1 MATKERIEQDIKN
14 AQTVV
19 AFVDDMMFLVT
30 PMLAG
35 FGCAV
40 AAMLSDTPTKW
51 LIRASVWLVA
61 GLVRYLAGRKG

>member
-1 MATKERIEQDIKN
+1 MATQERIEQEIND

-30 PMLAG
+30 PTLAV

-40 AAMLSDTPTKW
+40 AALFSDTPTKW

>member
-1 MATKERIEQDIKN
+1 MATKEQVDQDVKE
-14 AQTVV
+14 AQIVV
-19 AFVDDMMFLVT
+19 KFVDDMMFLVT

-40 AAMLSDTPTKW
+40 AAMLSDTPQKW

-61 GLVRYLAGRKG
+61 GLVRYLAGGKG